1 MKLLHAVALTGAL
14 IHPLAPAAEGAAPAG
29 VLNLAA
35 SAQAEVTRDLLAVT
49 FTTTREGAD
58 ANTVQSALKQ
68 ALDAALAEAKKA
80 AKPGAV
86 DVRTGNFSIHPR
98 YAPKGQPLG
107 WQGTAELVVEGR
119 DMAAIGQL
127 AGRIT
132 TLTVARVSQG
142 LSREAREQVEGE
154 VAAQAIRAFRA
165 RAAAYAQQ
173 FGYAGFSVREVHVG
187 GGDARPFDAPMAM
200 RSASVEAAAAPLP
213 IEAGKAVV
221 AVSVNGSVQ
230 MTK

>member
-1 MKLLHAVALTGAL
+1 MNPPRVLALAALFCAAAVRAAE
-14 IHPLAPAAEGAAPAG
+14 PAAPSG

-35 SAQAEVTRDLLAVT
+35 SAQAEVARDLLAVT
-49 FTTTREGAD
+49 FTTSREGAD
-58 ANTVQSALKQ
+58 ANAVQAALKQ

-86 DVRTGNFSIHPR
+86 DVRTGNFSVHPR
-98 YAPKGQPLG
+98 YAPKGQAMA

-119 DMAAIGQL
+119 DLAAIGQL

-154 VAAQAIRAFRA
+154 VASQAIRAFRA
-165 RAAAYAQQ
+165 KASAYAQQ
-173 FGYAGFSVREVHVG
+173 FGYAGFTVRDVHVADG
-187 GGDARPFDAPMAM
+187 GGVQPVLMRAGAAM
-200 RSASVEAAAAPLP
+200 SEAAAAPLP
-213 IEAGKAVV
+213 VEAGKAVV
-221 AVSVNGSVQ
+221 VVSVNGSVQ

>member
-1 MKLLHAVALTGAL
+1 MKPTRVLALAALFCAAAVC
-14 IHPLAPAAEGAAPAG
+14 AAEPASPSG

-49 FTTTREGAD
+49 FTTSREGAD
-58 ANTVQSALKQ
+58 AGAVQAALKQ

-86 DVRTGNFSIHPR
+86 DVRTGNFSVHPR
-98 YAPKGQPLG
+98 YAPKGQAMG

-119 DMAAIGQL
+119 DLTAIGQL

-165 RAAAYAQQ
+165 KAAAYAQQ
-173 FGYAGFSVREVHVG
+173 FGYAGFTVRDVHVADG
-187 GGDARPFDAPMAM
+187 GGVQPVLMRAGAAM
-200 RSASVEAAAAPLP
+200 SEAAAAPLP
-213 IEAGKAVV
+213 VEAGKAVV

-230 MTK
+230 MTQ

>member
-1 MKLLHAVALTGAL
+1 MKPTRVLALAALFCAAAVC
-14 IHPLAPAAEGAAPAG
+14 AAEPASPSG

-49 FTTTREGAD
+49 FTTSREGAD
-58 ANTVQSALKQ
+58 AGAVQAALKQ

-86 DVRTGNFSIHPR
+86 DVRTGNFSVHPR
-98 YAPKGQPLG
+98 YAPKGQAMG

-119 DMAAIGQL
+119 DLAAIGQL

-173 FGYAGFSVREVHVG
+173 FGYAGFTVREVHVG

-200 RSASVEAAAAPLP
+200 RSASMEATAAPLP
-213 IEAGKAVV
+213 VEAGKAVV

>member
-1 MKLLHAVALTGAL
+1 MKPTRVLALAALFCATAVRAAE
-14 IHPLAPAAEGAAPAG
+14 PAAPSG

-49 FTTTREGAD
+49 LTTSREGAD
-58 ANTVQSALKQ
+58 AGTVQAALKQ

-86 DVRTGNFSIHPR
+86 DVRTGNFSVHPR
-98 YAPKGQPLG
+98 YAPKGQAMG

-119 DMAAIGQL
+119 DLAAIGQL

-165 RAAAYAQQ
+165 KAAAYAQQ
-173 FGYAGFSVREVHVG
+173 FGYAGFTVRDVHVADG
-187 GGDARPFDAPMAM
+187 GGVQPVLMRAGAAM
-200 RSASVEAAAAPLP
+200 SEAAAAPLP
-213 IEAGKAVV
+213 VEAGKAVV

-230 MTK
+230 MTQ

>member
-1 MKLLHAVALTGAL
+1 MKPTRVLALAALFCAAAVC
-14 IHPLAPAAEGAAPAG
+14 AAEPASPSG

-49 FTTTREGAD
+49 FTTSREGAD
-58 ANTVQSALKQ
+58 AGAVQAALKQ

-86 DVRTGNFSIHPR
+86 DVRTGNFSVHPR
-98 YAPKGQPLG
+98 YAPKGQAMG

-119 DMAAIGQL
+119 DLAAIGQL

-165 RAAAYAQQ
+165 KAAAYAQQ
-173 FGYAGFSVREVHVG
+173 FGYAGFTVRDVHVADG
-187 GGDARPFDAPMAM
+187 GGVQPVLMRAGAAM
-200 RSASVEAAAAPLP
+200 SEAAAAPLP
-213 IEAGKAVV
+213 VEAGKAVV

-230 MTK
+230 MTQ

>member
-1 MKLLHAVALTGAL
+1 MKPTRVLALAALFCATAVRAAE
-14 IHPLAPAAEGAAPAG
+14 PAAPSG

-49 FTTTREGAD
+49 FTTSHEGAD
-58 ANTVQSALKQ
+58 AGTVQAALKQ

-86 DVRTGNFSIHPR
+86 DVRTGNFSVHPR
-98 YAPKGQPLG
+98 YAPKGQAMG

-119 DMAAIGQL
+119 DLAAIGQL

-165 RAAAYAQQ
+165 KAAAYAQQ
-173 FGYAGFSVREVHVG
+173 FGYAGFTVRDVHVADG
-187 GGDARPFDAPMAM
+187 GGVQPVLMRAGAAM
-200 RSASVEAAAAPLP
+200 SEAAAAPLP
-213 IEAGKAVV
+213 VEAGKAVV

>member
-1 MKLLHAVALTGAL
+1 MKPTRVLALAALFCAAAVC
-14 IHPLAPAAEGAAPAG
+14 AAEPASPSG

-49 FTTTREGAD
+49 LTTSREGAD
-58 ANTVQSALKQ
+58 AGTVQAALKQ

-86 DVRTGNFSIHPR
+86 DVRTGNFSVHPR
-98 YAPKGQPLG
+98 YAPKGQAMG

-119 DMAAIGQL
+119 DLAAIGQL

-165 RAAAYAQQ
+165 KAAAYAQQ
-173 FGYAGFSVREVHVG
+173 FGYAGFTVRDVHVADG
-187 GGDARPFDAPMAM
+187 GGVQPVLMRAGAAM
-200 RSASVEAAAAPLP
+200 SEAAAAPLP
-213 IEAGKAVV
+213 VEAGKAVV

-230 MTK
+230 MTQ

>member
-1 MKLLHAVALTGAL
+1 MKPTRVLALAALFCATAVRAAE
-14 IHPLAPAAEGAAPAG
+14 PAAPSG

-49 FTTTREGAD
+49 LTTSREGAD
-58 ANTVQSALKQ
+58 AGTVQAALKQ

-86 DVRTGNFSIHPR
+86 DVRTGNFSVHPR
-98 YAPKGQPLG
+98 YAPKGQAMG

-119 DMAAIGQL
+119 DLTAIGQL

-165 RAAAYAQQ
+165 KAAAYAQQ
-173 FGYAGFSVREVHVG
+173 FGYAGFTVRDVHVADG
-187 GGDARPFDAPMAM
+187 GGVQPVLMRAGAAM
-200 RSASVEAAAAPLP
+200 SEAAAAPLP
-213 IEAGKAVV
+213 VEAGKAVV

>member
-1 MKLLHAVALTGAL
+1 MKPTRVLALAALFCATAVRAAE
-14 IHPLAPAAEGAAPAG
+14 PAAPSG

-49 FTTTREGAD
+49 FTTSREGAD
-58 ANTVQSALKQ
+58 AGAVQAALKQ

-86 DVRTGNFSIHPR
+86 DVRTGNFSVHPR
-98 YAPKGQPLG
+98 YAPKGQAMG

-119 DMAAIGQL
+119 DLAAIGQL

-165 RAAAYAQQ
+165 KAAAYAQQ
-173 FGYAGFSVREVHVG
+173 FGYAGFTVRDVHVADG
-187 GGDARPFDAPMAM
+187 GGVQPVLMRAGAAM
-200 RSASVEAAAAPLP
+200 SEAAAAPLP
-213 IEAGKAVV
+213 VEAGKAVV

>member
-1 MKLLHAVALTGAL
+1 MKPTRVLALAALFCATAVRAAE
-14 IHPLAPAAEGAAPAG
+14 PAAPSG

-49 FTTTREGAD
+49 FTTSREGAD
-58 ANTVQSALKQ
+58 AGAVQAALKQ

-86 DVRTGNFSIHPR
+86 DVRTGNFSVHPR
-98 YAPKGQPLG
+98 YAPKGQAMG

-119 DMAAIGQL
+119 DLAAIGQL

-165 RAAAYAQQ
+165 KAAAYAQQ
-173 FGYAGFSVREVHVG
+173 FGYAGFTVRDVHVADG
-187 GGDARPFDAPMAM
+187 GGVQPVLMRAGAAM
-200 RSASVEAAAAPLP
+200 SEAAAAPLP
-213 IEAGKAVV
+213 VEAGKAVV

-230 MTK
+230 MTQ

>member
-1 MKLLHAVALTGAL
+1 VNPPRVLALAALFCAAAVC
-14 IHPLAPAAEGAAPAG
+14 AAEPASPSG

-49 FTTTREGAD
+49 FTTSREGAD
-58 ANTVQSALKQ
+58 AGAVQAALKQ

-86 DVRTGNFSIHPR
+86 DVRTGNFSVHPR
-98 YAPKGQPLG
+98 YAPKGQAMG

-119 DMAAIGQL
+119 DLAAIGQL

-165 RAAAYAQQ
+165 KASAYAQQ
-173 FGYAGFSVREVHVG
+173 FGYAGFTVRDVHVADG
-187 GGDARPFDAPMAM
+187 GGVQPVLMRAGAAM
-200 RSASVEAAAAPLP
+200 SEAAAAPLP
-213 IEAGKAVV
+213 VEAGKAVV
-221 AVSVNGSVQ
+221 VVSVNGSVQ